1 MHCEGKDH
9 QKWISK
15 FHRNSHSKTYGG
27 KKKGL
32 LVLPVKPQKENI
44 VFLKYQSQYLVSFW
58 LGTIKPNVSVTLLR
72 CTATPQS
79 NFEPFY
85 FCVASCNL
93 FDFQESPCHSYGRG
107 SAGENSLGSPG
118 RSPSLSLIP
127 VPGAGFAPRG
137 G

>member
-27 KKKGL
+27 KKGL

-44 VFLKYQSQYLVSFW
+44 VFLKYQSQYLISFW

-72 CTATPQS
+72 CTATPLCYP
-79 NFEPFY
+79 EPFY

-93 FDFQESPCHSYGRG
+93 FG
-107 SAGENSLGSPG
+107 
-118 RSPSLSLIP
+118 LSG
-127 VPGAGFAPRG
+127 VPMPFLWSGFCRKTP
-137 G
+137 